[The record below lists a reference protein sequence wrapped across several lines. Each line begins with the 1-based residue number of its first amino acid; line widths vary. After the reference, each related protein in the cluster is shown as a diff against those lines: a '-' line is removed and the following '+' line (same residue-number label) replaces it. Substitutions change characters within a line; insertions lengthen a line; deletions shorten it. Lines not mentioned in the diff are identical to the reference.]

1 MHVSKRMRFGWHIM
15 RNIIILLL
23 VALVLLPS
31 CGGGNKEARFRKD
44 SKGNTVPVD
53 NYVGVAIDETFRP
66 VFEILVKDFR
76 ERYQDAFTDP
86 IYVPEDS
93 AVRMLLNDTI
103 RSIVVTRTLSD
114 KEKQYLMDKYRLV
127 AKEKLFA
134 FDAIA
139 LITNLT
145 SPDTLISKDEIK
157 GIVSGKITDWSQLK
171 HSNGQKGEIE
181 VVFDNNGSSTLRYM
195 KDSLC
200 AGAQPKGKLRAAKT
214 YDELIS
220 YISHKKN
227 AIGVLGTDYLR
238 DPKDT
243 TRLSLLTSVRVMSV
257 GETFSPYEED
267 YYKPFQFYIASG
279 SYPLTRGLYIITTD
293 PRNRSMERNFYFYL
307 IDAPNH
313 NNMGQMIILKYSQLL
328 PYVAVQSR
336 SIVIKKY

>member
-1 MHVSKRMRFGWHIM
+1 MNKFAH
-15 RNIIILLL
+15 IIILFLAV
-23 VALVLLPS
+23 VAMMVS
-31 CGGGNKEARFRKD
+31 CNGGKKQDPFRKD
-44 SKGNTVPVD
+44 SKGNTVPVE

-66 VFEILVKDFR
+66 VFDILMKDFR
-76 ERYQDAFTDP
+76 ERFPEAFTDP

-93 AVRMLLNDTI
+93 AIHMLLSDTI
-103 RSIVVTRTLSD
+103 RSIVVTRTLSQN
-114 KEKQYLMDKYRLV
+114 EKDYLMAKYRLV

-134 FDAIA
+134 FDAVA
-139 LITNLT
+139 LITNLS
-145 SPDTLISKDEIK
+145 SPDTLISKDEIR

-200 AGAQPKGKLRAAKT
+200 GGQLPKGKLRAAKT

-220 YISHKKN
+220 YISRTKN

-238 DPKDT
+238 VPTDT
-243 TRLSLLTSVRVMSV
+243 TRLSLLSSVRVMSV
-257 GETFSPYEED
+257 GSSESDYEDD

-279 SYPLTRGLYIITTD
+279 SYPLTRSLYIITTD
-293 PRNRSMERNFYFYL
+293 PRNKSMERSFYFYL
-307 IDAPNH
+307 IDAPTH

-336 SIVIKKY
+336 SVVIRKY